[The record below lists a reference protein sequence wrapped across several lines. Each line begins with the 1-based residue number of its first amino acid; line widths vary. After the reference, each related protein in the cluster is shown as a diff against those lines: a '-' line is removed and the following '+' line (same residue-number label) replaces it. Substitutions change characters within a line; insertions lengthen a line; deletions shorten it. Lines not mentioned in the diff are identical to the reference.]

1 MKSGTPMARGFAFFP
16 APHGRG
22 YLAAAVIF
30 AVIALDQLLKFWVK
44 TSFYLGED
52 LELLPFYHLRFLQN
66 NGQAFGLE
74 LGSKLFLTGFRIVL
88 VAFLLCYLCRIVKSL
103 RMPLGYIV
111 AVSLVTAGAFGNIV
125 DCVLYGEIFTNP
137 YPPYVAEI
145 VPLGQ
150 GYGDWFQGLVVDMFY
165 FPLFSFGWPQWLP
178 LIGGKTFSFFD
189 PVFNLADAAITV
201 GMAMVILFYAKYIGM
216 PDNDGKA
223 TEDTGAE

>member
-52 LELLPFYHLRFLQN
+52 LEILPFFHLRFIQN
-66 NGQAFGLE
+66 NGMAFGIE

-88 VAFLLCYLCRIVKSL
+88 VAFLLWYLCRIVKSL

-137 YPPYVAEI
+137 YPPNARRITKDGEHSNPVYSEFHRILWCGPYKKEPKTAPFCV
-145 VPLGQ
+145 L
-150 GYGDWFQGLVVDMFY
+150 LVCGRNVLENRCFRY
-165 FPLFSFGWPQWLP
+165 FC
-178 LIGGKTFSFFD
+178 
-189 PVFNLADAAITV
+189 
-201 GMAMVILFYAKYIGM
+201 GMMKIC
-216 PDNDGKA
+216 
-223 TEDTGAE
+223 